1 LVITGKQVGTA
12 PAILRRGSRTYSD
25 LGREDPT
32 MREKMTKLAKQAG
45 KLLAIEL
52 FLPGGTLVVLTIL
65 LARGRGKSMTDT
77 VMIVGLISA
86 LVLNLWGAALSVISS
101 SLDGAQ
107 LPKKGGENMTRTVMV
122 VGLVAALV
130 LSLGGVALS
139 VAPAWAE
146 VKASESEVLALK
158 QEAATIRAQRQKLSA
173 GTGAKA
179 KRIDL
184 PVTPSCSSRPEA
196 LMVIEAALGLCK

>member
-1 LVITGKQVGTA
+1 
-12 PAILRRGSRTYSD
+12 
-25 LGREDPT
+25 
-32 MREKMTKLAKQAG
+32 MREKMVKLAKQAG

-52 FLPGGTLVVLTIL
+52 FVPGGTLVVLAIL
-65 LARGRGKSMTDT
+65 LARGGGKSMTDT
-77 VMIVGLISA
+77 VVIVGLISA

-101 SLDGAQ
+101 SSGGAH
-107 LPKKGGENMTRTVMV
+107 LHKKGSKNMTRNVMV
-122 VGLVAALV
+122 VGLIAALV
-130 LSLGGVALS
+130 LSLGGAALS

-158 QEAATIRAQRQKLSA
+158 QEVATIRAEGQKLSA

-184 PVTPSCSSRPEA
+184 PVTPDCASRPEA
-196 LMVIEAALGLCK
+196 LIVIEAALGLCK